1 MRELGK
7 KQKIDRSHYLFD
19 NKALTAL
26 IIPLIVEQLLAVLV
40 GMADSIMVA
49 NVGEVAVSGVS
60 LVDNIMVLL
69 INIFAALATGGAV
82 VAGQYLGQK
91 REKDACIAA
100 KQLIWFIF
108 LCSVGITAIVYL
120 GRNFILHSVFGA
132 IDADVMSSANTY
144 LMIVTASIPLI
155 ALYNGGAAIFRAMG
169 NSKVSMQVSIVMNVI
184 NVAGNAILIYGF
196 HRGTEGVAI
205 PTLVSRMVAAILIL
219 GLLCNQTRVLHLEKT
234 LRYHLNGSMV
244 KRILN
249 IGVPN
254 GLENSMFQLGKIL
267 VLSLV
272 STFGTSAIAAN
283 AVSNAV
289 ALFQILPGMAI
300 SLAVTTVISR
310 CVGAGDYEQAKYYTR
325 KLLKI
330 TYCCMAVTVALIF
343 AVLPLIMKVYNLSAG
358 TSAESEKIL
367 LFHGCSA
374 ILVWPIAF
382 NLPAVFRASGD
393 VRYSMITSIVSMWI
407 FRIAFSYILG
417 KYMGIGVFGVWIA
430 MIIDWCF
437 RAILFVYRYFSGK
450 WQGRSAV

>member
-1 MRELGK
+1 MGK

-49 NVGEVAVSGVS
+49 NVGEAAVSGVS

-144 LMIVTASIPLI
+144 LMIVTASIPFI

-417 KYMGIGVFGVWIA
+417 KYMGIGVLGVWIA

>member
-1 MRELGK
+1 MGK

-144 LMIVTASIPLI
+144 LMIVTASIPFI

-219 GLLCNQTRVLHLEKT
+219 GLLCNQTRVLYLEKT